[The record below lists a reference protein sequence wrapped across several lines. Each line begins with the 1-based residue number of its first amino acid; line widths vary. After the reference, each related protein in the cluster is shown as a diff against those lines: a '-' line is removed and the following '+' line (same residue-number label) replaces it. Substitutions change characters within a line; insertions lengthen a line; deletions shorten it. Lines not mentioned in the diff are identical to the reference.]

1 MNQENRPKLLILGYA
16 RHGKDTVAEMLR
28 DQYGLR
34 FMSSSEFCGRE
45 ALWHQWG
52 ISKYNT
58 FEEMFEDRHNNRV
71 LWMEMISAYNT
82 PDKTRTAST
91 MFERGFDMY
100 VGMRRQDELDACMEA
115 KLFDSIIWVD
125 RSQHQPVE
133 TGSMDI
139 TLPTSHAEFIVNN
152 NGSLQSLEQQVAEI
166 VHDLTVRRGFHWRLP
181 EEIDMPL
188 RKMAMGHLSK
198 VEQLRQEAAKEEMQY
213 SFNLEDVSPGLEY
226 RPGERQAIPEIPTIM
241 PKIEP
246 QATEEVDL
254 RSTPD
259 GAVQVLDNGYVALV
273 DVMGTDDDIAE
284 AARLSY
290 GRGTKKARDNSGLI
304 RYLYSH
310 AHTSPFEM
318 VEMKFQMR
326 LPIFVMRQWVRHRT
340 ANLNEYSG
348 RYSVMPRLFYVPE
361 PHQIMGQSQVNK
373 QGSEGNLPQIEAA
386 AMCEQIRMMSDSCF
400 NLYEDFLERGM
411 SREMARIVLP
421 LNTYTEIMW
430 KMDLN
435 NMLKFLWLRDD
446 SHAQPEIQAFAKVI
460 AQMVE
465 DNFPKT
471 YAAYKESR
479 QSITL
484 NKRELLAIITGDRSV
499 LSKSETAKSEQLQRE
514 LQEWIQAEMLK

>member
-1 MNQENRPKLLILGYA
+1 MAEKRPKLLILGYG
-16 RHGKDTVAEMLR
+16 RHGKDTVAEILR

-34 FMSSSEFCGRE
+34 FKSSSEFVGEEC
-45 ALWHQWG
+45 LWDQWG
-52 ISKYNT
+52 KAVYPT
-58 FEEMFEDRHNNRV
+58 FEAMFEDRHNHRE
-71 LWMEMISAYNT
+71 LWMQMISAYNT

-100 VGMRRQDELDACMEA
+100 VGMRRQNELDACKA
-115 KLFDSIIWVD
+115 AGVFDKIIWVQ
-125 RSQHQPVE
+125 RPGFPVE

-139 TLPTSHAEFIVNN
+139 TPESAGMDYMIMNDGDLRC
-152 NGSLQSLEQQVAEI
+152 LEERVAHL
-166 VHDLTVRRGFHWRLP
+166 VHDLTTVEGFHWRLP
-181 EEIDMPL
+181 KMIDMPL
-188 RKMAMGHLSK
+188 RKLAMEHVSN
-198 VEQLRQEAAKEEMQY
+198 VEKLRAEAETEEMKY
-213 SFNLEDVSPGLEY
+213 KDFDILTSPMVQ
-226 RPGERQAIPEIPTIM
+226 PDI
-241 PKIEP
+241 KP
-246 QATEEVDL
+246 QAVEEVDL
-254 RSTPD
+254 MATPD
-259 GAVQVLDNGYVALV
+259 NAVQVLDHGYVALV

-348 RYSVMPRLFYVPE
+348 RYSVMPRMWYTPE
-361 PHQIMGQSQVNK
+361 PEQIMGQDTVNK
-373 QGSEGNLPQIEAA
+373 QGSSGGLQPIVQETVQRMIW
-386 AMCEQIRMMSDSCF
+386 EQANQCF
-400 NLYEDFLERGM
+400 NTYEEMLAMGV

-479 QSITL
+479 ESITL
-484 NKRELLAIITGDRSV
+484 SKRELLAIITGDRSA
-499 LSKSETAKSEQLQRE
+499 LSKSETVKSESLQRD
-514 LQEWIQAEMLK
+514 LQEWIRAEMVK

>member
-1 MNQENRPKLLILGYA
+1 MAENRPKLLILGYG
-16 RHGKDTVAEMLR
+16 RHGKDTVAEILR

-34 FMSSSEFCGRE
+34 FKSSSEFVGEEC
-45 ALWHQWG
+45 LWDQWG
-52 ISKYNT
+52 KAVYPT
-58 FEEMFEDRHNNRV
+58 FEAMFEDRHNHRE
-71 LWMEMISAYNT
+71 LWMQMISAYNT

-100 VGMRRQDELDACMEA
+100 VGMRRQDELDACKEA
-115 KLFDSIIWVD
+115 GIFDKIIWVQ
-125 RSQHQPVE
+125 RPGFPEE

-139 TLPTSHAEFIVNN
+139 TPESAGMDYMLMND
-152 NGSLQSLEQQVAEI
+152 GDLRCLEERVAHL
-166 VHDLTVRRGFHWRLP
+166 VHDMTMVEGFHWRLP
-181 EEIDMPL
+181 EQLEMPL
-188 RKMAMGHLSK
+188 RKMAMEHVSE
-198 VEQLRQEAAKEEMQY
+198 VEKLRVQPDIKPEM
-213 SFNLEDVSPGLEY
+213 VG
-226 RPGERQAIPEIPTIM
+226 
-241 PKIEP
+241 
-246 QATEEVDL
+246 EVDL
-254 RSTPD
+254 MAVPD
-259 GAVQVLDNGYVALV
+259 NAVQVLDHGYVALV

-348 RYSVMPRLFYVPE
+348 RYSVMPRLFYVPDLSA
-361 PHQIMGQSQVNK
+361 IMGQDTVNK
-373 QGSEGNLPQIEAA
+373 QGSSGELPVNVVGATQRIIW
-386 AMCEQIRMMSDSCF
+386 EQSNQCF
-400 NLYEDFLERGM
+400 NTYEEMLAMGV

-465 DNFPKT
+465 ENFPKT

-479 QSITL
+479 ESITL
-484 NKRELLAIITGDRSV
+484 SKRELLAIITGDRSA
-499 LSKSETAKSEQLQRE
+499 LSKSETAKSENLQRD
-514 LQEWIQAEMLK
+514 LQEWIRAEMVK